1 MMNPARSITIRA
13 KLLVMFVL
21 IGASILLAVSVIN
34 YTIGKRLLRQ
44 QFSDTLITIRQMK
57 KIRIEEFFERR
68 RVQIELLTT
77 LPDVRSLYKDLMQYH
92 GEFDTAPD
100 APFNVSTPEYLALDK
115 KAGVFLHDYIKSY
128 GYEELFLICAK
139 HGHVMY
145 STGKRAD
152 FGTNLSAGD
161 YKDSSLAT
169 LWRRVVREKTT
180 TFQDFAPY
188 APQQNL
194 PASFLGAPL
203 FDENRELIG
212 IVALQISL
220 KEINALMSE
229 REGLGATGEAY
240 LVGQDKRMRSDAFLD
255 PEHRSIVASFRNQ
268 ESGLTDTEAVRRG
281 LAGETGVLADLDY
294 RGKPTLSAYTS
305 VDVLG
310 MNWALL
316 AEIDQDEA
324 FQGIVVLRNAVLQW
338 GGVLLIVIVVVAL
351 LFSKSL
357 TRPLRLAVIVAD
369 QVSEGNLNVPF
380 EVASR
385 DEIGQLLRSMKRM
398 IAYIHD
404 VATVAK
410 HISNNELSV
419 AVSPKSAQDALNHSL
434 REMIAN
440 LRRLQDENARSIS
453 EIEARNQAMTAQN
466 WLKDGISQL
475 NAVLLGEG
483 NVGDVCNQAVRF
495 AARYVN
501 AGRGVLYTYHA
512 AQNILRLSG
521 AFAFTERDWL
531 SPTYQPGEG
540 AIGQVALERK
550 PLLLERLTPEQS
562 LIITATASDAPLT
575 TYTLPLMYNDDLYG
589 VMEVAS
595 FERLTPAQQEF
606 LREASGVAAIA
617 VFSAM
622 QKEQMRELLRQ
633 AEEAEQEAQRQSN
646 EANAAAVRL
655 EEQQQRL
662 QQQNEEL
669 QQLNTQLEE
678 QQQQLEQQREEL
690 RQQKEALAIA
700 QAEFAQRSGAGSR

>member
-180 TFQDFAPY
+180 TFQDFASY
-188 APQQNL
+188 APQQDL
-194 PASFLGAPL
+194 PASFLGVPIW
-203 FDENRELIG
+203 DENGEMIG
-212 IVALQISL
+212 VIVLQISL

-281 LAGETGVLADLDY
+281 LAGETGVLADFDY

-324 FQGIVVLRNAVLQW
+324 FQGIVVLRNAVLRW
-338 GGVLLIVIVVVAL
+338 GGLLLIVIVVVAL

-575 TYTLPLMYNDDLYG
+575 TYTLPLMYNDELYG

>member
-13 KLLVMFVL
+13 KLLIMFML
-21 IGASILLAVSVIN
+21 IGVSILLAVSVIN
-34 YTIGKRLLRQ
+34 YTIGRRLLQQ
-44 QFSDTLITIRQMK
+44 QFSDTLIAVRQMK
-57 KIRIEEFFERR
+57 KIRVDEFFERR
-68 RVQIELLTT
+68 RTQIELLTT
-77 LPDVRSLYKDLMQYH
+77 LPDVRNLYNILIQYH
-92 GEFDTAPD
+92 AQLKMAPD
-100 APFNVSTPEYLALDK
+100 APYNVETPEYRLIEK
-115 KAGVFLHDYIKSY
+115 NSGMFLHDYIKAY
-128 GYEELFLICAK
+128 GYEEVFLICAA
-139 HGHVMY
+139 HGHVMF

-152 FGTNLSAGD
+152 LGTNLNTGA

-169 LWRRVVREKTT
+169 LWKRVVSKKTAA
-180 TFQDFAPY
+180 FQDFAPY
-188 APQQNL
+188 APQQHL
-194 PASFLGAPL
+194 PALFLGAPVL
-203 FDENRELIG
+203 AENGEIIG
-212 IVALQISL
+212 VIVLQISP
-220 KEINALMSE
+220 KEINVLMSE

-294 RGKPTLSAYTS
+294 RGKPVLSAYAS
-305 VDVLG
+305 VEILG
-310 MNWALL
+310 MVWALL

-324 FQGIVVLRNAVLQW
+324 FRGIVVLRNAVLQW
-338 GGVLLIVIVVVAL
+338 GGLLLIVIIIVAL

-380 EVASR
+380 EVISR

-440 LRRLQDENARSIS
+440 LRQLQDENARSIS

-483 NVGDVCNQAVRF
+483 NLGDACNQAVRF

-575 TYTLPLMYNDDLYG
+575 TYTLPLMYNDELYG

-595 FERLTPAQQEF
+595 FELFTPPQQEF

-646 EANAAAVRL
+646 EANEATVRL